1 MEKYDL
7 CIIGAGPSGYAAA
20 MRSVDF
26 GKKTLLIEK
35 DKVGGAGLYNGALSS
50 KTMWE
55 LSEKLRTVNERIKS
69 VGGKTIDMSWE
80 ETQKTLM
87 DATFDRKFQYSC
99 HLKLLQSKALNN
111 IFKYERG
118 LGTFIDNHHVKI
130 QKSNEENKT
139 IYAENIIIATGSKPR
154 TIPNIDVDEKIIMT
168 SDGVDHMK
176 SFPKS
181 MVIVG
186 AGVIGCEYA
195 TIFSNFGKTK
205 VYLIDRSDRILP
217 FEDSD
222 ISEMISKNLKEKGVT
237 IHNKAQLERLEVKD
251 GEVEYELSYKDGKK
265 EVIRVE
271 KALLSV
277 GRKLCIDGL
286 KMENAGVTL
295 SKRGVHIGD
304 INTQTNIPNIYVV
317 GDASGHISLV
327 NVGELEGRYAVER
340 MFSKKYYPLNYKN
353 ICTIMF
359 LQPEVA
365 SVGINEKTCIEENIP
380 VKVVKL
386 DYSCIARAIAM
397 RKTEGFFKIIVT
409 DDKKMKILG
418 MRAVG
423 EHASS
428 AIQGVGLLMK
438 MDRNIH
444 ELAEMVHPH
453 PSIIEGIQECVRMLL
468 NKSIFKA
475 SIFEDKLSCYR
486 RIGEHV
492 EDLQRL

>member
-118 LGTFIDNHHVKI
+118 LGTFIDNHHIKI
-130 QKSNEENKT
+130 QKSNEDNKT

-217 FEDSD
+217 FEDTD
-222 ISEMISKNLKEKGVT
+222 ISDMISKNLKEKGVT
-237 IHNKAQLERLEVKD
+237 IHNKAQLERLEDRVAGLD
-251 GEVEYELSYKDGKK
+251 NILDTARPQDRNYIDRRQK
-265 EVIRVE
+265 EDRDEI
-271 KALLSV
+271 ANS
-277 GRKLCIDGL
+277 IDII
-286 KMENAGVTL
+286 
-295 SKRGVHIGD
+295 IGD
-304 INTQTNIPNIYVV
+304 
-317 GDASGHISLV
+317 
-327 NVGELEGRYAVER
+327 
-340 MFSKKYYPLNYKN
+340 
-353 ICTIMF
+353 
-359 LQPEVA
+359 
-365 SVGINEKTCIEENIP
+365 
-380 VKVVKL
+380 VVKL
-386 DYSCIARAIAM
+386 
-397 RKTEGFFKIIVT
+397 
-409 DDKKMKILG
+409 
-418 MRAVG
+418 
-423 EHASS
+423 
-428 AIQGVGLLMK
+428 
-438 MDRNIH
+438 N
-444 ELAEMVHPH
+444 
-453 PSIIEGIQECVRMLL
+453 
-468 NKSIFKA
+468 
-475 SIFEDKLSCYR
+475 EDKLP
-486 RIGEHV
+486 
-492 EDLQRL
+492 LQRLQLEQSAKIGPIKYVAEVIYGQEESVKYLDNAVRWVIYMLIFVFDPLAVLLLISSIGQVYREEEKTRPNITEKRYVLQVPKTRIKNMETINKPVNPNT